1 MAKSDDVQ
9 QDQPV
14 RKSRAQKQPTNKG
27 EKQDDGRI
35 IFPDGSVSIPRTDVA
50 EEEVPEAPD
59 RQGA

>member
-14 RKSRAQKQPTNKG
+14 RKPRTLKQPANKG
-27 EKQDDGRI
+27 EKQDDGRVV
-35 IFPDGSVSIPRTDVA
+35 FPDGSVSIPRTDVP
-50 EEEVPEAPD
+50 EQEVPEAPD